1 LDWGWLQSS
10 GTLHP
15 AFWVQRGNQFF
26 FRTMFD
32 EVPLPLDWPVYVSH
46 AEASA
51 YARWARKE
59 LPTEAQWH
67 RAAYGTHNGAER
79 VYPWG
84 DALPGAGLGNFDFQY
99 WDPTPGAAFPAG
111 SSAFGVADLLGN
123 GWEWTQTVFAPF
135 DGFEPFPFY
144 PGYSANFFDSQHY
157 VLKGGSARTAACLLR
172 RSFRNWFQPRYPYIY
187 TGFRCV
193 EH

>member
-1 LDWGWLQSS
+1 
-10 GTLHP
+10 
-15 AFWVQRGNQFF
+15 
-26 FRTMFD
+26 MFA
-32 EVPLPLDWPVYVSH
+32 EIALPLDWPVYVSH
-46 AEASA
+46 DEASA
-51 YARWARKE
+51 YARWLGKE
-59 LPTEAQWH
+59 LPSEAEWH
-67 RAAYGTHNGAER
+67 RAAYGTHSGGER
-79 VYPWG
+79 PYPWG
-84 DALPGAGLGNFDFQY
+84 DCLPISGLGNFDFRS

-111 SSAFGVADLLGN
+111 SSAFGVTDLLGN

-144 PGYSANFFDSQHY
+144 PGYSANFFDNQHY

-193 EH
+193 ER